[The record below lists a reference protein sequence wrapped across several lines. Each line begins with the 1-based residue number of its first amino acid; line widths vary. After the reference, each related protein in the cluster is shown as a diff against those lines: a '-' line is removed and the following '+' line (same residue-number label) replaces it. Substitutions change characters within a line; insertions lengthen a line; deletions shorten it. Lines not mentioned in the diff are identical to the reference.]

1 MKQKF
6 GICSLL
12 LCWMTSSFTTPLMA
26 SENYSMSARATVLLV
41 RDEPAIE
48 LVIMTE
54 GNEFLSL
61 VVSSDGRSIIS
72 APILK
77 ENGEYIALVWQSKD
91 ENKIIYLD
99 LVCYSASKGL
109 SRLRTVAASPQIEEC
124 IYEAYLNQVGEIG
137 ISWVE
142 IREQAETKQT
152 QLNLSE
158 LF

>member
-6 GICSLL
+6 NMSTLL

-26 SENYSMSARATVLLV
+26 SENYSMSATATVRLIK
-41 RDEPAIE
+41 DQPAID
-48 LVIMTE
+48 LVIMTDR
-54 GNEFLSL
+54 NEFLSL
-61 VVSSDGRSIIS
+61 IVSSDRGSIIS

-91 ENKIIYLD
+91 EEKTIYLD
-99 LVCYSASKGL
+99 LICYSASKGV
-109 SRLRTVAASPQIEEC
+109 SRLQTVAASPQIEEC
-124 IYEAYLNQVGEIG
+124 IYEAYLNQVGEIA